1 MRIQS
6 TLTPKAY
13 RTAMKE
19 RMGSRFA
26 LFSERFTGI
35 FIGRL
40 FYVTHHAGYQW
51 NRRITCQM
59 NSAWGFIKK
68 SDTGCE
74 IHYHTFKSWMCPHMM
89 LLYILLNILY
99 PLANGFDFD
108 SWRKVPGII
117 IFLIICVLV
126 LFPIIYTG
134 LESITD
140 ESENGE
146 KYLLGLLYDPTD
158 YLAYIKKANRKP

>member
-1 MRIQS
+1 
-6 TLTPKAY
+6 
-13 RTAMKE
+13 
-19 RMGSRFA
+19 
-26 LFSERFTGI
+26 
-35 FIGRL
+35 
-40 FYVTHHAGYQW
+40 
-51 NRRITCQM
+51 
-59 NSAWGFIKK
+59 
-68 SDTGCE
+68 
-74 IHYHTFKSWMCPHMM
+74 MM